1 MDSKQSLSDE
11 FGELNDIFDLD
22 RDIKLAEKLSK
33 QKNLKERTNRN
44 IKEFMENQIKR
55 KKGTRIIANFYAL
68 KFKG

>member
-55 KKGTRIIANFYAL
+55 EKEQE
-68 KFKG
+68 

>member
-1 MDSKQSLSDE
+1 MDSKQSLNDE

-55 KKGTRIIANFYAL
+55 KKEQE
-68 KFKG
+68 

>member
-1 MDSKQSLSDE
+1 MDSKQSLNDE
-11 FGELNDIFDLD
+11 FGVLNDIFDLD

-55 KKGTRIIANFYAL
+55 KKEQE
-68 KFKG
+68 

>member
-55 KKGTRIIANFYAL
+55 KKEQE
-68 KFKG
+68 

>member
-1 MDSKQSLSDE
+1 MDSKQSLNDE

-44 IKEFMENQIKR
+44 IIEFMENQIKR
-55 KKGTRIIANFYAL
+55 KKEQE
-68 KFKG
+68 

>member
-1 MDSKQSLSDE
+1 MDSKQSLSYE

-55 KKGTRIIANFYAL
+55 KKEQE
-68 KFKG
+68 

>member
-1 MDSKQSLSDE
+1 MDSKQSLNDE

-44 IKEFMENQIKR
+44 IKEFMENQAKNASKGSSNV
-55 KKGTRIIANFYAL
+55 KK
-68 KFKG
+68 

>member
-11 FGELNDIFDLD
+11 LGELNDIFDLD

-55 KKGTRIIANFYAL
+55 KKEQE
-68 KFKG
+68 